1 MRRYWPHVLA
11 VVLGVAMAVLYVA
24 FKPEPMPPGI
34 QLPATPAPELKR
46 EETVPVATDSVRV
59 YKPAVKAKLKLPAH
73 VQADAQQHVV
83 ASTRTPNDDRPHTV
97 TTTLNTATG
106 EFTSYDR
113 AEPLPWLTVST
124 RQHFGAYVGA
134 LNGEQAIAV
143 TARQEVLR
151 VKGLKVEG
159 IAFGAMSQTERMAFV
174 GVGASW

>member
-1 MRRYWPHVLA
+1 MSRYWPHLLA
-11 VVLGVAMAVLYVA
+11 AVLGVVLAAVYIT

-59 YKPAVKAKLKLPAH
+59 YKPAVKQKLHLPAH
-73 VQADAQQHVV
+73 VQADTQQHVV

-97 TTTLNTATG
+97 TTTLDTSTG
-106 EFTSYDR
+106 EFTTYDR
-113 AEPLPWLTVST
+113 AEPLPWLAVST
-124 RQHFGAYVGA
+124 RQHFGVYVGA
-134 LNGEQAIAV
+134 LNGEQALAV

-159 IAFGAMSQTERMAFV
+159 IAIGALSQTERAAFV